1 MRVGAGL
8 EFTTGVILD
17 WRFDAWSF
25 QPLGHLTDAT
35 AAAVQPVTIE
45 DTRPAEAA
53 PEAVGGNV
61 TVGSFNVLNYFTTLG
76 QDVAGCSAYRDRA
89 GNPVTTNGCLP
100 RGAYTSE
107 AFARQ
112 QEKIAAAINGLG
124 TSVVALEEIENSE
137 KFGLDRDHALAHLV
151 EALNAQA
158 GEQRW
163 AYVASPATRPALA
176 DEDVIRSAFIYQPA
190 EVTPV
195 GESVILDDQTNFDNA
210 REPMAQLFRA
220 ADGTSE
226 GAAGTDFVAI
236 TNHFKSKGGSG
247 ATGDNVDA
255 GDGQGAY
262 NADRVGQAE
271 ALVAFAERMKAETG
285 TDRVLLM
292 GDFNAYEKED
302 PIRVLE
308 AAGYVSQ
315 GALTG
320 EYSYAFGGAVGSLD
334 GIYASPSAATA
345 ITGQDIWMINANESV
360 ALEYSRH
367 NYVAEDLYSAD
378 QWRSSD
384 HNPILV
390 GLQLDAPVTEPTPE
404 PEPSPGE
411 TCDGVTDPRGVPGK
425 PANSVREWLRCVGAT
440 PGHGGDHPGKG
451 HGPEHPGKGRG
462 PVRP

>member
-1 MRVGAGL
+1 
-8 EFTTGVILD
+8 
-17 WRFDAWSF
+17 
-25 QPLGHLTDAT
+25 
-35 AAAVQPVTIE
+35 
-45 DTRPAEAA
+45 
-53 PEAVGGNV
+53 
-61 TVGSFNVLNYFTTLG
+61 
-76 QDVAGCSAYRDRA
+76 
-89 GNPVTTNGCLP
+89 
-100 RGAYTSE
+100 
-107 AFARQ
+107 
-112 QEKIAAAINGLG
+112 
-124 TSVVALEEIENSE
+124 
-137 KFGLDRDHALAHLV
+137 
-151 EALNAQA
+151 
-158 GEQRW
+158 
-163 AYVASPATRPALA
+163 
-176 DEDVIRSAFIYQPA
+176 
-190 EVTPV
+190 
-195 GESVILDDQTNFDNA
+195 
-210 REPMAQLFRA
+210 
-220 ADGTSE
+220 
-226 GAAGTDFVAI
+226 
-236 TNHFKSKGGSG
+236 
-247 ATGDNVDA
+247 
-255 GDGQGAY
+255 
-262 NADRVGQAE
+262 
-271 ALVAFAERMKAETG
+271 
-285 TDRVLLM
+285 M

-308 AAGYVSQ
+308 AAGYLSQ